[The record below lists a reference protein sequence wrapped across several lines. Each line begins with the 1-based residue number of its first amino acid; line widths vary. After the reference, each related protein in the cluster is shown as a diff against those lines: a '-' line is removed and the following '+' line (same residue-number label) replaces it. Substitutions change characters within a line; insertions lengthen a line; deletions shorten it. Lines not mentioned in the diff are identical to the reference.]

1 MNDTVRI
8 ANCSGYFGDRL
19 SAAREMVDG
28 GPIDVI
34 TGDYL
39 AELTMLILD
48 KNRRRE
54 AGTGYAPTFV
64 RQMEDVLA
72 DCLERGIRIV
82 SNAGGLDPAGLAARL
97 EEVAQ
102 GLGLSPRIA
111 HLEGDDLLGRL
122 DALQAA
128 GHRLT
133 HLNDGRPLSDAPATP
148 ITANAYL
155 GGWGIADA
163 LAGGADVVVCP
174 RVTDAA
180 LAVGPAAWAF
190 DWRGDDWDRL
200 AGAVVAGHVI
210 ECGPQATGGN
220 YCFFTELANPL
231 RPGFPIAEVHAD
243 GTSVITKHPGTGGA
257 VTIDTVTAQLLY
269 EIDEPRY
276 RNPDVVARFDT
287 ITLVDDGPDRVRIS
301 GVRGEPAPDHTKVA
315 INYRGGWRNTAT
327 FVLTPPDLA
336 AKARF
341 VTDGFL
347 DGLGGEKTVEH
358 VDVRLIGPDEERASA
373 ATVNADSVA
382 RLRITVTDGGAR
394 RVGRPV
400 FDAANQLALSS
411 YPGMHLDGVGRTA
424 SEFGVYW
431 PALVPASE
439 VTTTVVRPDGTRR
452 EARRPSTTA
461 ALTPPATPAPAPA
474 PVDTSVPGGPTRA
487 VPLGTVMGARSGDK
501 GGNANLGVWART
513 DSSWVWLRGFLTV
526 ETLRE
531 LLPEVRELDVDR
543 YELPTIRSIN
553 FVVHGL
559 LDEGVAATTR
569 PDPQAKGLG
578 EFLRSRIVEV
588 PVGM

>member
-1 MNDTVRI
+1 MLRI
-8 ANCSGYFGDRL
+8 ANCSGYFGDRI

-28 GPIDVI
+28 GPVDVL

-54 AGTGYAPTFV
+54 AGTGYASTFV
-64 RQMEDVLA
+64 RQMEDVLG
-72 DCLERGIRIV
+72 DCLERGIKVV
-82 SNAGGLDPAGLAARL
+82 SNAGGLDPAGLVARL
-97 EEVAQ
+97 DEIAR

-111 HLEGDDLLGRL
+111 HLEGDDLLDQLGE
-122 DALQAA
+122 LQAA
-128 GHRLT
+128 GHPLT
-133 HLNDGRPLSDAPATP
+133 HLNTGRPLSDAPATP
-148 ITANAYL
+148 MTANAYL

-163 LAGGADVVVCP
+163 LAAGADVVVCP

-180 LAVGPAAWAF
+180 LTVGPAAWAF
-190 DWRGDDWDRL
+190 DWATDDWDRL

-231 RPGFPIAEVHAD
+231 RPGFPIAEMHAD
-243 GTSVITKHPGTGGA
+243 GSSVITKHPGTGGA

-276 RNPDVVARFDT
+276 RNPDVVTRFDT
-287 ITLVDDGPDRVRIS
+287 IALEPDGPDRVRIS
-301 GVRGEPAPDHTKVA
+301 GVRGEPAPDHAKVA
-315 INYRGGWRNTAT
+315 INYQGGFRNTAT
-327 FVLTPPDLA
+327 FVLTPPNLE

-347 DGLGGEKTVEH
+347 DGLGGEKSVDR
-358 VDVRLIGPDEERASA
+358 VDVRLLGPGEDG
-373 ATVNADSVA
+373 ATALPVNADGVA
-382 RLRITVTDGGAR
+382 RLRITVMDADGKR
-394 RVGRPV
+394 IGRPV

-411 YPGMHLDGVGRTA
+411 YPGMFAEAVGRTA

-439 VTTTVVRPDGTRR
+439 VTTTVVLPDGTRR
-452 EARRPSTTA
+452 EARRPATTEAFAPPAAPPEPTA
-461 ALTPPATPAPAPA
+461 AAPAGA
-474 PVDTSVPGGPTRA
+474 TRSVG
-487 VPLGTVMGARSGDK
+487 LGTVMGARSGDK
-501 GGNANLGVWART
+501 GGNANLGVWARS
-513 DSSWVWLRGFLTV
+513 DEAWAWLRGFLTV
-526 ETLRE
+526 ERLRVLMPEICE
-531 LLPEVRELDVDR
+531 LRIDR
-543 YELPTIRSIN
+543 YELPIIRSIN
-553 FVVHGL
+553 FVVHQL

-578 EFLRSRIVEV
+578 EFLRSRVAEV
-588 PVGM
+588 PVDLLP